1 MYIYFDFWKK
11 VTYIYVEIYD
21 RKAFVVVKKKKSKTR
36 LLCDMNV
43 KMLC

>member
-21 RKAFVVVKKKKSKTR
+21 RKAFDVVKKKKIKSKII
-36 LLCDMNV
+36 M
-43 KMLC
+43 